1 MTEHV
6 ANARRVAEWLRDD
19 PRVAWVSY
27 AGLPGH
33 PHHERAARYTPLGPG
48 AVFSFGIRGGREA
61 GERFIDSVQL
71 LSHLAN
77 IGDARTLVIHPAS
90 TTHQQL
96 NADQLEAAG
105 VPADLVR
112 ISVGLEDVD
121 DILWD
126 IDQALDAAT
135 TGAAP

>member
-1 MTEHV
+1 MREHV
-6 ANARRVAEWLRDD
+6 ANAMTVATWLDSD
-19 PRVAWVSY
+19 PRISWVSY
-27 AGLPGH
+27 AGLAEH
-33 PHHERAARYTPLGPG
+33 PHHGRAKRYTPEGPG
-48 AVFSFGIRGGREA
+48 AVFSFGIEGGYAAAES
-61 GERFIDSVQL
+61 FINQVQL

-96 NADQLEAAG
+96 SPEQLTAAG

-126 IDQALDAAT
+126 IDQALTTAT
-135 TGAAP
+135 GRAR